1 MEVLMNPDTQG
12 VLFFGAIA
20 LVVVWVIA
28 LIALPFIVWNMK
40 DATRE
45 MLRELKHLNTLVAS
59 FKSELRQQ
67 GRGR

>member
-1 MEVLMNPDTQG
+1 MDLDTQG

-45 MLRELKHLNTLVAS
+45 MLRELKHLNALVAS
-59 FKSELRQQ
+59 FKSELRK
-67 GRGR
+67 R

>member
-1 MEVLMNPDTQG
+1 MDLDTQG

-45 MLRELKHLNTLVAS
+45 MLRELKHLNSLVAS
-59 FKSELRQQ
+59 FKSELRK
-67 GRGR
+67 R